1 MSHKTIQVD
10 DRLHAYLLQNSLREA
25 PVLAALREETARHPR
40 GGMQIS
46 PEMGQLMQLLV
57 RLSGA
62 RRALEVGV
70 FTGYSSLAVALA
82 MPADGTILACDVSEE
97 YTRVARR
104 YWQSAGVAA
113 RIELVIAPAM
123 DTLDERLQLGEADS
137 YDFAFIDADKG
148 NYVGYYE
155 RVLRLLR
162 PGGLLAVDN
171 TLWSGAVADEADQSD
186 DTVALRNFNRHL
198 LGDQRVD
205 LSLVPIGDGL
215 TLARRRT

>member
-70 FTGYSSLAVALA
+70 FTVQHS
-82 MPADGTILACDVSEE
+82 
-97 YTRVARR
+97 
-104 YWQSAGVAA
+104 
-113 RIELVIAPAM
+113 
-123 DTLDERLQLGEADS
+123 
-137 YDFAFIDADKG
+137 
-148 NYVGYYE
+148 
-155 RVLRLLR
+155 
-162 PGGLLAVDN
+162 
-171 TLWSGAVADEADQSD
+171 
-186 DTVALRNFNRHL
+186 
-198 LGDQRVD
+198 
-205 LSLVPIGDGL
+205 
-215 TLARRRT
+215 